1 MTTRVFLH
9 SPSEAPD
16 AARIVEQI
24 PEFERYGERALLLAR
39 PGDVVCLADAVDER
53 YMSFLRS
60 LDIGPRSEDV
70 VLVESV
76 EPGAGLSTQ
85 LIRDPD
91 SMDRVAARCGASG
104 PLAVLPFF
112 ATPDAFTVGRALHT
126 RLSRPVRVIGGPVGL
141 VRQLHEKVAA
151 RALAE
156 SLGIP
161 VAPGEVVR
169 VVPANGSP
177 PDLSA
182 LRRAIERWSGAAGH
196 VIVRGSSGASG
207 SSTFTSRSGDIKAM
221 IEAVGERRDNS
232 VYLVEPLF
240 EATSSPNIEVV
251 VERGVPPPGRVGV
264 TDQVLDP
271 DLVYQGSIH
280 PSRALRVPQMI
291 EDSLAIVTW
300 MRRKG
305 FTGRVGFDFVEHTG
319 KEGRAEHFLTEIN
332 PRINGA
338 SYPLALTRHL
348 AALASRFA
356 APAPAAFLTANV
368 RVRARDFDDLERL
381 TRSLLYD
388 PARGEGIVPH
398 TVGALS
404 FGKVGIACLG
414 RSREAA
420 EELRARFVRLAGARP
435 AISRSAGAP

>member
-1 MTTRVFLH
+1 MTSRIFLH

-39 PGDVVCLADAVDER
+39 PGDVVCLAHSIDER
-53 YMSFLRS
+53 YLSFLRT
-60 LDIGPRSEDV
+60 LEIGPRDEDV
-70 VLVESV
+70 LVISSV
-76 EPGAGLSTQ
+76 EPGAGLSAR
-85 LIRDPD
+85 LIDDPQSLD
-91 SMDRVAARCGASG
+91 WIARRLSG
-104 PLAVLPFF
+104 STRSFVCPFF
-112 ATPDAFTVGRALHT
+112 ATPDAFAVGRALHK
-126 RLSRPVRVIGGPVGL
+126 RLSRPVRVLGGPAGL
-141 VRQLHEKVAA
+141 VRKLHEKVAA

-161 VAPGEVVR
+161 VAPGEVVQ
-169 VVPANGSP
+169 VVPADGSP
-177 PDLSA
+177 PDLSV
-182 LRRAIERWSGAAGH
+182 LRRAIERWSDATGH

-207 SSTFTSRSGDIKAM
+207 SSTFTSRSGDIDAM
-221 IEAVGERRDNS
+221 IDGVGERRDNA

-240 EATSSPNIEVV
+240 EASSSPNVEIV
-251 VERGVPPPGRVGV
+251 VEPGVSLPDQVGV

-271 DLVYQGSIH
+271 DLVYKGSTH

-291 EDSLAIVTW
+291 EDSRAIVAW
-300 MRRKG
+300 MRRRG
-305 FTGRVGFDFVEHTG
+305 FTGRVGFDYVEHEG
-319 KEGRAEHFLTEIN
+319 KGGRAEHFLAEIN

-356 APAPAAFLTANV
+356 APAPRAFLTANV
-368 RVRARDFDDLERL
+368 RVRARDFGELERL
-381 TRSLLYD
+381 SRSLLYD

-404 FGKVGIACLG
+404 FGKVGITCLG
-414 RSREAA
+414 GSREAVEA
-420 EELRARFVRLAGARP
+420 LRERFVQLAGARP
-435 AISRSAGAP
+435 ARTTSGAAS